1 MSPLGSHT
9 PGDAVLDT
17 RGHSPAGETG
27 DRALV
32 RNARMFYY
40 GEDSEVRR
48 GRENIGPPGRG
59 GRRA

>member
-17 RGHSPAGETG
+17 GGHSPAGETG

-32 RNARMFYY
+32 RNARLFYY
-40 GEDSEVRR
+40 GEDSEVR
-48 GRENIGPPGRG
+48 
-59 GRRA
+59 